1 MKYLIFK
8 VRISLMEGEGR
19 KIGQQRLVSFILEI
33 FDKFAGCARNKRV
46 TRKEKLY
53 LHTPTLGR
61 TFQQRSPINLHH
73 STVLHK
79 PAQCRSG
86 AH

>member
-1 MKYLIFK
+1 LKEYIFLEYKYTSQLNP
-8 VRISLMEGEGR
+8 RTR
-19 KIGQQRLVSFILEI
+19 NTKIQLEI
-33 FDKFAGCARNKRV
+33 FDKFAGRARNKQE